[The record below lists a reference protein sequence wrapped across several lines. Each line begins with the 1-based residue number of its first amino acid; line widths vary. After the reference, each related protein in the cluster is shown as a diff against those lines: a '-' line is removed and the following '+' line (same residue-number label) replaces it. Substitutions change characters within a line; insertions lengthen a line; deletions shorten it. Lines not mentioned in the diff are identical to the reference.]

1 MLFSAWT
8 DAERRRLVGLCAAL
22 AGDRRVAEDLAQET
36 LLEAWRNRHKLH
48 DPAGAD
54 RWVAAIARNVCL
66 RWARRR
72 GRELPLADADST
84 ELAAELERPEHDEL
98 LERALTLLPPATR
111 DVLVRHYVEGSP
123 QAEIAARLG
132 ISEAAVSMRVSR
144 GRTVL
149 RRLLDAETGAAA
161 EGAWEPTRVP
171 CTACGAGR
179 LEWRRDAASV
189 AFRCRGCS
197 ATPSAVYELANPSFA
212 RLVGGA
218 VRPTTVLRRAAEWSS
233 RYFAAGAGDVACTR
247 CRRTVRLRREDAE
260 RCGLAARC
268 GGCGERV
275 WSSVV
280 GLAHSLPEVR
290 AFARDH
296 GRVRTLPACDERHDG
311 VDATVVR
318 VEAVAGA
325 AQLRAAFDRQTLRL
339 LAVA

>member
-8 DAERRRLVGLCAAL
+8 ETERRRLVGLCAAL

-36 LLEAWRNRHKLH
+36 LLEAWRHRHKLH
-48 DPAGAD
+48 DPAAAD

-66 RWARRR
+66 RWVRRR
-72 GRELPLADADST
+72 GRELPVAECEPT
-84 ELAAELERPEHDEL
+84 ELADELQRSELEEPL
-98 LERALTLLPPATR
+98 GRALTQLPPATR
-111 DVLVRHYVEGSP
+111 DVLVRHYVEGSQ

-144 GRTVL
+144 GRAVL

-161 EGAWEPTRVP
+161 EGAWEPTRVW

-179 LEWRRDAASV
+179 VEWRRDAAAV
-189 AFRCRGCS
+189 AFRCPGCS
-197 ATPSAVYELANPSFA
+197 STPSAVYELANPSFA

-233 RYFAAGAGDVACTR
+233 RYFAGGAEDVACTR
-247 CRRTVRLRREDAE
+247 CQRTVRLRREDAE
-260 RCGLAARC
+260 RHGLAGTC

-280 GLAHSLPEVR
+280 GLAHSLPQVR

-296 GRVRTLPACDERHDG
+296 GRVRTLPARDERHDG
-311 VDATVVR
+311 LDATVVR

-325 AQLRAAFDRQTLRL
+325 AQLRAAFDRRTLRL